1 MGKMTSKK
9 ACRLV
14 GFWDLFITLPFVLP
28 FVNVQIIQKLS
39 ILHYHLSPDVPF
51 PVFYDLHMFFVQ
63 LFGILAVLWAVVRII
78 KPSAYLSLCDMIGR
92 FIVASVMFYY
102 SYKGTSY
109 TILLFSV
116 SEIVFGLIQAVI
128 LGKYKIIKQ
137 LKNKK
142 EEF

>member
-1 MGKMTSKK
+1 MGKITSKK
-9 ACRLV
+9 VCRLV
-14 GFWDLFITLPFVLP
+14 GFWDLFLTLPFALP
-28 FVNVQIIQKLS
+28 FVNIQVIQILS
-39 ILHYHLSPDVPF
+39 ILHYHLSPNVPF
-51 PVFYDLHMFFVQ
+51 PVFHDLHIFFVQ

-92 FIVASVMFYY
+92 FIFASVMFYY

-116 SEIVFGLIQAVI
+116 SEIVFGFLQAVI
-128 LGKYKIIKQ
+128 LGKDKITKQ